1 MFKRRK
7 LEEVVFLLHHF
18 RRPPT
23 LGAGRARPHGIYV
36 QFVEYAILA
45 GVMSLVDIA
54 VVADLP
60 EECLHPLLMLVRRGT
75 DEIVVA
81 QPHPVPERAELGRNF
96 VGELLRSLARSL
108 RRPLNLLPMLIGA
121 SKEERLEAHHALAA
135 RHGVACNRG
144 VRVPDMWACI
154 HVINWRRDVE
164 LLAHNFPRE
173 SAAHVGAGA
182 SPVQAEQSSAAHSF
196 VYLHVLCG

>member
-108 RRPLNLLPMLIGA
+108 RRPLNLLPMR
-121 SKEERLEAHHALAA
+121 SEEHTSELQSRLHLVCRLLLEKKKNA
-135 RHGVACNRG
+135 VT
-144 VRVPDMWACI
+144 VRVLSPFLSFFFFLMI
-154 HVINWRRDVE
+154 RRPPRST
-164 LLAHNFPRE
+164 LFPYTTLFR
-173 SAAHVGAGA
+173 SCLCLSV
-182 SPVQAEQSSAAHSF
+182 VVRMKSS
-196 VYLHVLCG
+196 